1 MVKSWVPGKVFAFL
15 VKLTEHLEKEQSRVV
30 VPRVHEENLRPGT

>member
-15 VKLTEHLEKEQSRVV
+15 VKLIEHLEKASGVV
-30 VPRVHEENLRPGT
+30 VPRVNEENLRPGT